1 LVIVPETAY
10 LSPHDPPSPVSRPDD
25 AIETPEWAGCGLKEN
40 CMGVMCGGMTDI
52 IHNFTILLA
61 RKIYN
66 LEQLEANMASHL

>member
-1 LVIVPETAY
+1 MTR
-10 LSPHDPPSPVSRPDD
+10 SPVSRPDD
-25 AIETPEWAGCGLKEN
+25 AIETPEWAGCGLKEDFTVDV
-40 CMGVMCGGMTDI
+40 CVGMTDI